1 MRTGPGDIDIK
12 FTMLCSQVVSNCEDD
27 VIDSLMWTVGTQ
39 IKIRLSPS
47 ASGDFLV
54 KNVIFLTNEDMAEP
68 SSPLRRL
75 QGPGTG
81 WMMLVTTLLTI
92 LGLLVGLGLGTW
104 RRSKCLP
111 SIVTMRRTG
120 LDSQPIVESPIM
132 AESETPG
139 MVSSSFQETLYLI
152 SELNFSGLIGVT
164 GLSSLPGLHLYSDAE
179 VQAAETFSGA
189 RNLTSLSG
197 GGQSQ
202 GRSRDDRY

>member
-81 WMMLVTTLLTI
+81 WMMLVTSVLTI
-92 LGLLVGLGLGTW
+92 LGLLLGLGLGTW

-120 LDSQPIVESPIM
+120 LDSQPIVESPIVT
-132 AESETPG
+132 ESETPG
-139 MVSSSFQETLYLI
+139 IVSSSIHKLI
-152 SELNFSGLIGVT
+152 SELNFSGVT